1 MATKEFVALDGLTR
15 YDQLLKGV
23 MSTEDAKSIKVV
35 TVSNNI
41 VNFYKT
47 ETATGTPAY
56 TVTLPTVS
64 DFIHKISSAT
74 GGKIVTSTS
83 GGEVAESSTAISDLA
98 TKAFVGTLP
107 AGAES
112 TNVIDYIDEAISD
125 AGDNY
130 IPKEVGWTNQ
140 HIAITWSDG
149 TIGDSG
155 YFVSDLATASQLNDK
170 IDKITS
176 PNGNKVVLSNSN
188 GTLSESQY
196 GIGVSG
202 SPGLVVGYFT
212 ATGSNLG
219 TIPTIHSDDKLGKSA
234 INTSDVATSI
244 AATAGFDDQNTIASA
259 LADKINKIS
268 SATGGKIVTSTAN
281 GEVTESGTAISDLA
295 TKTFVGSIPAGSSS
309 TSIVDYISEAIS
321 DASDDYIPK
330 GTNWHDDYIA
340 VTKQDGTLAESGY
353 SLARYVIRD
362 ELGGYIHKGTNWGGN
377 NVIVSNQNGDI
388 SETEYPIGCD
398 NQVGIPVGYFDANN
412 AIVVTNIESGSTDL
426 INSGISITDVE
437 SSIAATSG
445 FDGDNTIADAFD
457 ELGTAAS
464 KDVGVANGVA
474 ELDSTGRV
482 PSSQL
487 PSYVDDVV
495 DGYYYNN
502 KFYEDSAHTTEITGQ
517 TGKIYI
523 DLVSN
528 KTYRWTGSGY
538 AEISASLALGETSST
553 AYRGD
558 RGKTAYDHS
567 QLTSGNPHN
576 VTKSDVG
583 LGNVGNFKAVSTVAS
598 QGLTSTEQSNART
611 NVGLGTAAVKDV
623 PASGNA
629 STTQVVMGNDTRVT
643 DEPNLRA
650 AFDALGFSVVNGALC
665 QTYTA

>member
-23 MSTEDAKSIKVV
+23 MSTEDAKAIKVV

-56 TVTLPTVS
+56 TVSLPTVS

-112 TNVIDYIDEAISD
+112 TNVIDYIDEVIGNTIPENLVTGYFADPS
-125 AGDNY
+125 AGQLVIYNDD
-130 IPKEVGWTNQ
+130 Q
-140 HIAITWSDG
+140 SMG
-149 TIGDSG
+149 TIATVSINANDVVTSHLPQDG
-155 YFVSDLATASQLNDK
+155 YLAVWED
-170 IDKITS
+170 
-176 PNGNKVVLSNSN
+176 GNVLTH
-188 GTLSESQY
+188 GW
-196 GIGVSG
+196 
-202 SPGLVVGYFT
+202 
-212 ATGSNLG
+212 A
-219 TIPTIHSDDKLGKSA
+219 
-234 INTSDVATSI
+234 ATSMMSKI
-244 AATAGFDDQNTIASA
+244 AQAA
-259 LADKINKIS
+259 
-268 SATGGKIVTSTAN
+268 GGKIAVTDSSGN
-281 GEVTESGTAISDLA
+281 VNESNTAISDLA
-295 TKTFVGSIPAGSSS
+295 TKVFVGSIPSGSSAS
-309 TSIVDYISEAIS
+309 TV
-321 DASDDYIPK
+321 
-330 GTNWHDDYIA
+330 
-340 VTKQDGTLAESGY
+340 
-353 SLARYVIRD
+353 
-362 ELGGYIHKGTNWGGN
+362 
-377 NVIVSNQNGDI
+377 
-388 SETEYPIGCD
+388 
-398 NQVGIPVGYFDANN
+398 VGYVDEQVN
-412 AIVVTNIESGSTDL
+412 DL
-426 INSGISITDVE
+426 ENS
-437 SSIAATSG
+437 
-445 FDGDNTIADAFD
+445 
-457 ELGTAAS
+457 LGTAAF
-464 KDVGVANGVA
+464 KDVPTSGNASTSQVVMGNDTRLSDARQASDVSAWAKASTKPTYTASEVGAIATTAKGVANGVA

-487 PSYVDDVV
+487 PSYVDDVI

-583 LGNVGNFKAVSTVAS
+583 LGNVGNFKAVSTAAS
-598 QGLTSTEQSNART
+598 QGLTSTEQANART
-611 NVGLGTAAVKDV
+611 NIGLGTAAVKDV